1 MLLARIKEALS
12 SLYEDIQ
19 ETQEVPDAAEPEVMA
34 EEATAVAADD
44 TADAVVAEEVET
56 GAVDTVPA
64 EESQVE
70 EASPEQEEVKA
81 EEAEEPAPPPGP
93 QETDY
98 KAKGYHLD
106 VELPPEKIS
115 QAAEILSRENFFIES
130 ITGVDW
136 IDEQQLEVVYDFNH
150 FDELCRVVIRSRTD
164 RNNPEIPT
172 ISHIYQGAN
181 WHERETHDFFGIK
194 FIGHPD
200 LSPLLLPED
209 ADFHPLLKDFK
220 A

>member
-1 MLLARIKEALS
+1 MMLAKIKEALS

-19 ETQEVPDAAEPEVMA
+19 TETEVAEAAEVVEAETSAAEAATTEETAPAAEA
-34 EEATAVAADD
+34 ETEEQAAETEEA
-44 TADAVVAEEVET
+44 VE
-56 GAVDTVPA
+56 P
-64 EESQVE
+64 
-70 EASPEQEEVKA
+70 
-81 EEAEEPAPPPGP
+81 PAPPPGP

-98 KAKGYHLD
+98 RVKGYHLD
-106 VELPPEKIS
+106 VALPPEKVVP
-115 QAAEILSRENFFIES
+115 AVEILNHQGFFIEA

-150 FDELCRVVIRSRTD
+150 VDELCRVVIRARLD

-181 WHERETHDFFGIK
+181 WHERETHDFFGIN
-194 FIGHPD
+194 FTGHPN
-200 LSPLLLPED
+200 LEPLLLPED